1 VASLNRLVDERFWTH
16 RQRSTSLAGIATGVT
31 AICLFYYRF
40 LHDTFSNWDLLA
52 VGLFVRVPQARTGCV
67 YTLTDL

>member
-16 RQRSTSLAGIATGVT
+16 RQRSTSIAGIATGAT

-40 LHDTFSNWDLLA
+40 LHDHVFNWDLLA
-52 VGLFVRVPQARTGCV
+52 VGVLFVFLKLGLMAY
-67 YTLTDL
+67 YTLTD

>member
-1 VASLNRLVDERFWTH
+1 MAILNRLVDERFWTH

-40 LHDTFSNWDLLA
+40 LHDRVFNWDLLA
-52 VGLFVRVPQARTGCV
+52 VGLVFVFLKLGLMAY
-67 YTLTDL
+67 YTLTD

>member
-1 VASLNRLVDERFWTH
+1 MASLNRLVDERFWTH

-40 LHDTFSNWDLLA
+40 LHDHVFNWDLLA
-52 VGLFVRVPQARTGCV
+52 VGLLFVFLKLGLMAY
-67 YTLTDL
+67 YTLTD